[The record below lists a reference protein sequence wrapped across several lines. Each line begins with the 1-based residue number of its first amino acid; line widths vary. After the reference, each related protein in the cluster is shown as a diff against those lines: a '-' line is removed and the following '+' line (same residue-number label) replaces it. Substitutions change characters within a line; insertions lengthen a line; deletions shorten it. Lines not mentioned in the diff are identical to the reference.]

1 LRVGIAPRLLGGRA
15 TEVAFPDG
23 SRAVLL
29 GDDVTVETVDGG
41 ALESRVKTPKRG
53 ALCQARGA
61 TLVTEL
67 PEASLTYA
75 RDGSLTYETPA
86 GIARY
91 DAQGITVGALRQ
103 QSRHAHHWLIA
114 FTVLLG
120 LLVSSKW
127 YGVMGFGVSFTVLIA
142 LALQRWFA
150 AGRPALWGNPRG
162 IRIDV
167 ALVAIAFIA
176 ATVYTLSWVP
186 DFFRQIEI
194 KNLSDLIY
202 RQYSMFHY
210 HDTLKATHPY
220 QSRWWKWPLDLR
232 PIAYYYHDFRTNP
245 SNPAACCVAE
255 ILSLPNPLILWA
267 GLITVPIVGYLA
279 WIRRNKGY
287 ALIVLAYLLQWLPW
301 MASPRITFEYHYYV
315 DIPLVCICNAVAL
328 QEWWRWART
337 STQSVRWVSAAG
349 IAAYVAAVGWAFIY
363 FYPILAAVKIP
374 YDAWLSRMWLGRFWI

>member
-1 LRVGIAPRLLGGRA
+1 
-15 TEVAFPDG
+15 
-23 SRAVLL
+23 
-29 GDDVTVETVDGG
+29 
-41 ALESRVKTPKRG
+41 
-53 ALCQARGA
+53 
-61 TLVTEL
+61 
-67 PEASLTYA
+67 
-75 RDGSLTYETPA
+75 
-86 GIARY
+86 
-91 DAQGITVGALRQ
+91 

-232 PIAYYYHDFRTNP
+232 PILYYAAYTKNT
-245 SNPAACCVAE
+245 AAV
-255 ILSLPNPLILWA
+255 IYNLPNPLILWA
-267 GLITVPIVGYLA
+267 GLITVPIVGVLA
-279 WIRRNKGY
+279 WLERRKAY
-287 ALIVLAYLLQWLPW
+287 ALLVVAYLLQWLPW
-301 MASPRITFEYHYYV
+301 MASPRITFNYHFYV
-315 DIPLVCICNAVAL
+315 NIPLICICNAIVLQRIWNRPYRERETQLLARSAVLGYVLAVAL
-328 QEWWRWART
+328 
-337 STQSVRWVSAAG
+337 
-349 IAAYVAAVGWAFIY
+349 AFAW
-363 FYPILAAVKIP
+363 FYPIYTAIPLTWSERAA
-374 YDAWLSRMWLGRFWI
+374 RMWLKSWI